1 MNNVLIFIISVIV
14 IANFIIGSFLF
25 RCVHKNKYKV
35 GDYVYMISDDCHLEL
50 AEIVF
55 VEWHIDC
62 DNIVSRPIYTVNF
75 IEGEHKGY
83 SKNGIA
89 ENDIFCKF
97 KGERLIPNE

>member
-1 MNNVLIFIISVIV
+1 MNNGLIFVALVII
-14 IANFIIGSFLF
+14 IANFIGSFLF
-25 RCVHKNKYKV
+25 RLVHKNKYKV
-35 GDYVYMISDDCHLEL
+35 GDYVYMTSDGCHLEL

-55 VEWHIDC
+55 IEWHISC

-97 KGERLIPNE
+97 KGERLILSE

>member
-1 MNNVLIFIISVIV
+1 MSALIFAVSLLIIVNLV
-14 IANFIIGSFLF
+14 GLF
-25 RCVHKNKYKV
+25 FFRWVPKNRYKV
-35 GDYVYMISDDCHLEL
+35 GDYVFMKSDDSYLEL
-50 AEIVF
+50 AEIVY
-55 VEWHIDC
+55 VEWHIRC
-62 DNIVSRPIYTVNF
+62 DDIVNRPTYGISF

>member
-1 MNNVLIFIISVIV
+1 MNNGLIFVALVIIIG
-14 IANFIIGSFLF
+14 NFISLYLF
-25 RCVHKNKYKV
+25 RWVPKNRYKV
-35 GDYVYMISDDCHLEL
+35 GDYVYMKSDGCYLEL

-55 VEWHIDC
+55 IEWHISC

-97 KGERLIPNE
+97 KGERLILSE

>member
-1 MNNVLIFIISVIV
+1 MNNGLLFVALVIIIG
-14 IANFIIGSFLF
+14 NFISLYLF
-25 RCVHKNKYKV
+25 RWVPKNRYKV
-35 GDYVYMISDDCHLEL
+35 GDYVYMISDGCHLEL

-97 KGERLIPNE
+97 KGERLIPSE